1 MAKASDLSTGSYIK
15 FNGEL
20 CLIIEYIH
28 RTPGNLRAF
37 YQAKMRNIRTGKLAE
52 YRFRPDE
59 EVEEVRVEER
69 NLQYLYKDGNDLV
82 CMDGGT
88 FEQYYVHENL
98 FGEALSFLKEG
109 SEVVVGFDGETPVLA
124 RPPKVVE
131 LEVTYT
137 EPGLRGDTATKT
149 LKPATLETG
158 ARISVPLFVNQGE
171 KIRVNTETGEYLERV
186 KE

>member
-1 MAKASDLSTGSYIK
+1 MAKAADLSTGSYIK

-20 CLIIEYIH
+20 CQIIEYTH

-37 YQAKMRNIRTGKLAE
+37 YQGKMRNIRTGKLAE
-52 YRFRPDE
+52 HRFRPDE

-69 NLQYLYKDGNDLV
+69 NLQYLYKDGSDLV
-82 CMDGGT
+82 CMDANT
-88 FEQYYVHENL
+88 FEQYPVNESL
-98 FGEALSFLKEG
+98 FGEAIHFIKEG
-109 SEVVVGFDGETPVLA
+109 SEVIVGFDGETPVLA

-131 LEVTYT
+131 LEVAYT
-137 EPGLRGDTATKT
+137 EPGVRGDTATKT

-158 ARISVPLFVNQGE
+158 ARISVPLFINQGE

-186 KE
+186 KD